1 MVIVE
6 PEERVVRHYR
16 RTSWLSSVPLL
27 AFVVMAYVAFA
38 SGGADF
44 ALTRFTVAMPSGG
57 EWQISLGDMM
67 LAFSLFVLFFE
78 ILKSTRTGGNSVVD
92 HALSMI
98 VFVVCLI
105 LFLIWPPAGTSLF
118 FLIMLTTLI
127 DVIAGFSVTIRS
139 ARRDYSVGSDTL
151 ELHTRFAKKGPGDAP
166 RGSLRQERELTFS
179 SSRRLH
185 RSRRYR
191 RRHSLDRKSR

>member
-6 PEERVVRHYR
+6 PEEKVVRRYR

-27 AFVVMAYVAFA
+27 AFVVIAYVAFA
-38 SGGADF
+38 AGGADF

-78 ILKSTRTGGNSVVD
+78 VLKSTRTGGNSVVD

-105 LFLIWPPAGTSLF
+105 LFLVWPPAATSLF
-118 FLIMLTTLI
+118 FLIMLTCLV

-139 ARRDYSVGSDTL
+139 ARRDYAVGGDT
-151 ELHTRFAKKGPGDAP
+151 
-166 RGSLRQERELTFS
+166 
-179 SSRRLH
+179 
-185 RSRRYR
+185 
-191 RRHSLDRKSR
+191 

>member
-1 MVIVE
+1 MHGVGVGGGMHCDGSDAEFLARAQYTQGNLAAIGYQNLVE
-6 PEERVVRHYR
+6 HVFP
-16 RTSWLSSVPLL
+16 
-27 AFVVMAYVAFA
+27 
-38 SGGADF
+38 
-44 ALTRFTVAMPSGG
+44 GG
-57 EWQISLGDMM
+57 EWRISLGDMM

-105 LFLIWPPAGTSLF
+105 LFLVWPPAATSLF

-139 ARRDYSVGSDTL
+139 ARRDYSVGSD
-151 ELHTRFAKKGPGDAP
+151 
-166 RGSLRQERELTFS
+166 S
-179 SSRRLH
+179 
-185 RSRRYR
+185 
-191 RRHSLDRKSR
+191 

>member
-27 AFVVMAYVAFA
+27 AFVVIAYVAFA
-38 SGGADF
+38 AGGADF
-44 ALTRFTVAMPSGG
+44 TLTRFTVPMPSGAV
-57 EWQISLGDMM
+57 WNISLGDMM

-78 ILKSTRTGGNSVVD
+78 VLKSTRTGGNSVVD
-92 HALSMI
+92 HALSMM
-98 VFVVCLI
+98 VFVACLI

-118 FLIMLTTLI
+118 FLIMLTTLV

-139 ARRDYSVGSDTL
+139 ARRDYSVG
-151 ELHTRFAKKGPGDAP
+151 EN
-166 RGSLRQERELTFS
+166 
-179 SSRRLH
+179 
-185 RSRRYR
+185 
-191 RRHSLDRKSR
+191 

>member
-27 AFVVMAYVAFA
+27 AFVVIAYVAFA

-44 ALTRFTVAMPSGG
+44 TLTRFTVPMPSGAV
-57 EWQISLGDMM
+57 WNISLGDMM

-78 ILKSTRTGGNSVVD
+78 VLKSTRTGGNSVVD
-92 HALSMI
+92 HALSMM
-98 VFVVCLI
+98 VFVACLI
-105 LFLIWPPAGTSLF
+105 LFLVWPPAGTSLF
-118 FLIMLTTLI
+118 FLIMLTTLV

-139 ARRDYSVGSDTL
+139 ARRDYSVGG
-151 ELHTRFAKKGPGDAP
+151 EN
-166 RGSLRQERELTFS
+166 
-179 SSRRLH
+179 
-185 RSRRYR
+185 
-191 RRHSLDRKSR
+191 

>member
-6 PEERVVRHYR
+6 PEERVVHHYR

-139 ARRDYSVGSDTL
+139 ARRDYSVGSDT
-151 ELHTRFAKKGPGDAP
+151 
-166 RGSLRQERELTFS
+166 
-179 SSRRLH
+179 
-185 RSRRYR
+185 
-191 RRHSLDRKSR
+191 